1 MVVCLMR
8 SLLLTLQLVEL
19 YGEDARIF
27 LLNCLV
33 KDIDFRGQ
41 KDTLKIQLLTHEV
54 AQASSR
60 PNFTTFICEV
70 GGCTASICPPVSCSA
85 FFLLSRLCSCDG
97 AN

>member
-1 MVVCLMR
+1 M
-8 SLLLTLQLVEL
+8 EL

-41 KDTLKIQLLTHEV
+41 KDALKVQLLAHEV

-60 PNFTTFICEV
+60 PNFTTFICE
-70 GGCTASICPPVSCSA
+70 ASA
-85 FFLLSRLCSCDG
+85 FVVCTCLTDVPLFCLLMFIVLTGFFLVDM
-97 AN
+97 